1 MPATA
6 VTRPPPTD
14 GPRLRNLRLLS
25 ESAPWAAAAVASG
38 FADSGRAPPRR
49 RPWAA
54 AGSATQTASITL
66 RKATRR
72 WERRSIAASCSKRA
86 AGERGTGSILH
97 GDETSTRASRA
108 GDPSCYEWERPRVG
122 RGPVRRGG
130 EAGEDQAQG
139 AEEVLPDR
147 GRRPRRR
154 PLPHDDAARRRE
166 DQRHGRGRCDER
178 DGAMGRNPV
187 GEAARPQEGGAD
199 PGSNV
204 ETAR

>member
-25 ESAPWAAAAVASG
+25 ESALGAAAVASG

-72 WERRSIAASCSKRA
+72 REKRSMRPPVASVER
-86 AGERGTGSILH
+86 GNGGTGSILH
-97 GDETSTRASRA
+97 GDETSTRGSRA
-108 GDPSCYEWERPRVG
+108 GG
-122 RGPVRRGG
+122 
-130 EAGEDQAQG
+130 
-139 AEEVLPDR
+139 
-147 GRRPRRR
+147 
-154 PLPHDDAARRRE
+154 
-166 DQRHGRGRCDER
+166 
-178 DGAMGRNPV
+178 
-187 GEAARPQEGGAD
+187 
-199 PGSNV
+199 
-204 ETAR
+204 